1 MLPDGVTPCIAYDDP
16 LPYPVKAVEF
26 NREDYLVTLVYDVPL
41 RRGASKFSAP
51 KQGKTFEF
59 PLDRRFAEVI
69 LRDGVLAVARMEGD
83 QLVELQRF
91 FVDIL

>member
-1 MLPDGVTPCIAYDDP
+1 MLPDGVTPCLAYDEP

-26 NREDYLVTLVYDVPL
+26 NREDYLVTLVYDVPR
-41 RRGASKFSAP
+41 RRGASKFNTP

-59 PLDRRFAEVI
+59 PLDRRFAAV
-69 LRDGVLAVARMEGD
+69 LMRDGVLALARMEND

-91 FVDIL
+91 YVDIL